1 MANASMTPGKRAYF
15 IFQEYINV
23 AVWDALHNGG
33 LLSIGISA
41 EEYSRATAEKVNLN
55 THSMIRQQNNS
66 FKEKCREVVHSH
78 FAPANNK

>member
-41 EEYSRATAEKVNLN
+41 AEHSRSTAEKVELN
-55 THSMIRQQNNS
+55 TRSMLRPQNDS